1 MLDGRVKKIIA
12 FLKEKLT
19 DETEASREMLKT
31 YSDYLKGEA
40 SDEELEKANQQ
51 LNEILKDL
59 SLGLMAVIPLA
70 PITTGKLPLIRY
82 SPANNLLNCQRINAS
97 YCGFKLVV
105 IKLLRQS
112 IEAPNFFKSVIALS
126 GKCLVHSSGF
136 ENFLIKVSLNPIC
149 FKALICVFKLFEL
162 PSHRKELFEDKL
174 DFKVL

>member
-19 DETEASREMLKT
+19 YETESSRVMLKT

-70 PITTGKLPLIRY
+70 PITIPMIAKFAKKHNIDLLPEW
-82 SPANNLLNCQRINAS
+82 
-97 YCGFKLVV
+97 FKD
-105 IKLLRQS
+105 
-112 IEAPNFFKSVIALS
+112 
-126 GKCLVHSSGF
+126 
-136 ENFLIKVSLNPIC
+136 SL
-149 FKALICVFKLFEL
+149 K
-162 PSHRKELFEDKL
+162 
-174 DFKVL
+174 